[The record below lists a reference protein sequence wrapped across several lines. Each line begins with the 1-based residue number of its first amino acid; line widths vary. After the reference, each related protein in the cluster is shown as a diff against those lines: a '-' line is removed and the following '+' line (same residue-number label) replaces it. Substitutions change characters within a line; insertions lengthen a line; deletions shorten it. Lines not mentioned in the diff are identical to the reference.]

1 MEEIKDVWF
10 DNNRIYIK
18 LEDGMTYNRPLEAF
32 PTLME
37 ATDDQ
42 RNAYEINRFGDAIR
56 WRQLDEDIHVSS
68 FLETSEPCR
77 DNNVAQ
83 IFQQFPW
90 LNITEVARMMNI
102 HKSVLLSYIY
112 GMKEPSTERMK
123 MLRETL
129 HLMGAKMMS
138 A

>member
-129 HLMGAKMMS
+129 HLMGVKMMS